1 MEATYY
7 DNANA
12 VQEGILKDAA
22 SFEASEKIITSFKA
36 KRSTGFFKTEEWIV
50 TLSTDHADFLNPVNN
65 KQMRITKDIAKDH
78 IYFPKEFSLFPS
90 GSVNVKCNNEEFVF
104 ALDRRARI
112 ELRNWLPRKTAQE
125 LKNELRSWGIGL
137 IILAFFQFIFAGF
150 LDPMWGIMIGI
161 LGVLNLLIPYRG
173 MFIVNG
179 IVLIIAGILN
189 ASAGG
194 GWKFFGMLQFIWGIQ
209 EMRKYREYTN
219 NNN

>member
-7 DNANA
+7 NDANA
-12 VQEGILKDAA
+12 VQEGVLKDAT
-22 SFEASEKIITSFKA
+22 SIEANEKMISSFKA

-50 TLSTDHADFLNPVNN
+50 TLSIDHADFLNPANS

-90 GSVNVKCNNEEFVF
+90 GNVNVKNNNEEFVF
-104 ALDRRARI
+104 ALDRKGRI
-112 ELRNWLPRKTAQE
+112 EFRSWLPRKTAQE
-125 LKNELRSWGIGL
+125 LKRELRSWGIGL
-137 IILAFFQFIFAGF
+137 IILAIVQFLFAGF
-150 LDPMWGIMIGI
+150 LDPMWGILIGI
-161 LGVLNLLIPYRG
+161 LGILNLLIPYRG

-189 ASAGG
+189 ASAGS

-209 EMRKYREYTN
+209 EIRKYSEYAN
-219 NNN
+219 NND